1 MRTLPMKHT
10 MWAAQGKAALGLLAW
25 VALLS
30 GVALLPQSAPQAQT
44 SPAPQYCYL
53 SNPQQ
58 CFPSQ
63 GEAEA
68 ALRAQPLENVPGHL
82 WRRADTLPLTG
93 GDTALYF
100 YGVDD
105 QPATLYGPSYYRVQA
120 DSQAG
125 VIECTPSSDPYRT
138 RCASEGE
145 VIASIMRNYREA
157 MPNCSYTEP
166 VLIEERPPEYKTVY
180 SSDAGVGG
188 RIWYGSN
195 YYRTTRSCNLT
206 TIDFEFVVGK
216 EGSFLCPSNFLRL
229 DDTLGGDGDRDL
241 VLPIL
246 CRPNQSRTIQGPFL
260 QVGSC
265 PANGE
270 PCYPATGDKARFEPD
285 FEFAGRTFV
294 RAYHALNQLSTGPG
308 LAQGWSHT
316 FAERLRPHSTAPG
329 VFTESGYYESFV
341 AIGTDLFRG
350 LNSEGRVL
358 RRFSSG
364 SVRWRLHEPDGERR
378 EYDVDGRLIA
388 IRHPDEPLSDVVL
401 TYRNALDD
409 QGALKQVGYLHAVTD
424 AQGRQLRFEYDAN
437 RRLSR
442 IVKPDGSGV
451 NYGYDAIGN
460 LVSVGHG
467 NGLVKQYHYAEP
479 GLIGHASQRHH
490 LTGITAETGERYASF
505 RYDARGRAI
514 ESRVHGTPN
523 EVTAVDYTS
532 ETEAKVTTANGL
544 QRTYTMQ
551 PGLYRRVTGITES
564 GGGVSQLYDAT
575 GRVVQSTDKRNVVTQ
590 YEYAAGYLSA
600 TVEAVG
606 TPQERREEIDRDAA
620 TQRVLEMRTKNAAG
634 SLVARISY
642 AYNTRGQLAA
652 VTAYD
657 PATSA
662 TRTATTT
669 YCEQAD
675 VTAGNCPFVG
685 LVKAIDGPRGDVV
698 DTTTF
703 AYRQSDHDDCA
714 TAPTACTW
722 RKGDLWKT
730 TNALGHTI
738 EVTAYDGA
746 GRVKEFKDEHGI
758 LTQLEYDS
766 RGRLTR
772 RVERGANDA
781 IELDDAITQVT
792 YTRDGL
798 VDKVVWPDRSM
809 RKFLYDAG
817 QRVSLV
823 SDTDQDY
830 DRDGVFDGNFILFTL
845 NGAGERVIE
854 QTFDA
859 SGTLASGL
867 AREFDTLGRLASIT
881 GAYGETTRFGYDAGD
896 HLTSVTDA
904 LGRVDRHT
912 IDPLGRLAASV
923 DNADAAP
930 GAADRAQ
937 SGFVYDAMDRL
948 IRVTDP
954 KGLHTDYAYNGFGER
969 TRLSSPDT
977 GVTTYGYDAAGNPVT
992 TTDARGVTTN
1002 LSYDALDRPTA
1013 IAYPS
1018 DGAQNVGFT
1027 YDTASGDCAA
1037 GETYLTGRLARMT
1050 DASGSTTWCYDRYG
1064 QLTQKQQ
1071 RTDGRVYALRYLWT
1085 PPPVPSSQDFRI
1097 VPRPGSGRF
1106 YGWRYPDGAEVRL
1119 SEDREGRVFQLDVVM
1134 ADGRR
1139 QRLLTQAHYRPFGP
1153 VSGWEYGNGLV
1164 HLRTFNANYQ
1174 PGVIQTGTRVNGDLV
1189 PNPTSLS
1196 LGYAFDAAGNLTAL
1210 RDGTQADP
1218 PLRTY
1223 GYDGLDRLTEVR
1235 DGSNSQLLQNYVYD
1249 ATGNRTGST
1258 SGGTATSYAYPAAS
1272 HRLTSVGTQTRSYDA
1287 AGNTLR
1293 IGGAAQAVMPPET
1306 QTASSLWHSVPD
1318 DGQPALRAR
1327 ADDAHQGNVRTG
1339 GKRNAQIAPASISRQ
1354 ADARATAQA
1363 PTPAQDD
1370 TSWQAP
1376 ETARAGMA
1384 ARLQDLRAQREREQA
1399 ESRSDRPFW
1408 QLRTRNADGSA
1419 RSSLT
1424 ADSTTR
1430 GIATQPLSSRAPGEG
1445 PAFATAAP
1453 GTAQSFPAHVI
1464 RDFTYNA
1471 ANRMS
1476 EVRHNGTVAM
1486 QYRYNGLGEQV
1497 LKFSA
1502 TRRIATVYDEEGRW
1516 IGDYDATTG
1525 QPLQQV
1531 IWLHDLPVGLL
1542 VGSGAAQKLYYIEPD
1557 ALGTPRV
1564 VLDPATSRAVWRWD
1578 LTGESFGDSAPNQ
1591 DPDGDGQAFVFDMR
1605 FPGQR
1610 YDAAT
1615 GMNYNYFRD
1624 FDPSTGRYVESDP
1637 LGLDAGMTTYGYG
1650 ALSPF
1655 AYTDEYGL
1663 IAGRILLGFAARARL
1678 GTSAIKRLPRG
1689 KVARTAALGAAGKL
1703 AVRTKLRRDAA
1714 ANAIGKA
1721 SGPCA
1726 TRSSAG
1732 YTVGEL
1738 RKAGLKDAHHIIQ
1751 DAAVRNIP
1759 GYATNAAPGVQLIGP
1774 ASVRGT
1780 PHYIATQIQ
1789 RQAGG
1794 GSYAAERRIA
1804 YKALRRSG
1812 FGVQDARAA
1821 IGRADAYFRGIGVGP
1836 NTATRIPGN
1845 RR

>member
-1 MRTLPMKHT
+1 MVVSC
-10 MWAAQGKAALGLLAW
+10 GLLLA
-25 VALLS
+25 
-30 GVALLPQSAPQAQT
+30 GVALLPQSAPQAQS
-44 SPAPQYCYL
+44 SPTPQFCYL
-53 SNPQQ
+53 STPEQ
-58 CFPSQ
+58 CFASQ
-63 GEAEA
+63 AEAEA
-68 ALRAQPLENVPGHL
+68 ALRAQPMENIPGHL
-82 WRRADTLPLTG
+82 WHRTNTLPLG
-93 GDTALYF
+93 AGDTALYF

-105 QPATLYGPSYYRVQA
+105 QPATVYGPSYYRVQA

-125 VIECTPSSDPYRT
+125 TIECTPSSDPYRT

-145 VIASIMRNYREA
+145 VIASIMQNYRDA
-157 MPNCSYTEP
+157 MPSCAYSEP

-195 YYRTTRSCNLT
+195 YYRTTRTCNLT

-216 EGSFLCPSNFLRL
+216 EGSFLCPSNFQRL
-229 DDTLGGDGDRDL
+229 GDTLGGDGDRDL

-308 LAQGWSHT
+308 IAQGWSHT

-329 VFTESGYYESFV
+329 LFTESGYYESFV

-350 LNSEGRVL
+350 LNSDDRVL

-364 SVRWRLHEPDGERR
+364 TVRWRLHEPGGEQR

-409 QGALKQVGYLHAVTD
+409 QGALKQVGYLHTVTD

-460 LVSVGHG
+460 LVSVDYGAG
-467 NGLVKQYHYAEP
+467 SVKQYHYAET
-479 GLIGHASQRHH
+479 GLIGHTSQRHH
-490 LTGITAETGERYASF
+490 LTGITAETGQRYASF

-523 EVTAVDYTS
+523 EVTAVAYTS
-532 ETEAKVTTANGL
+532 ETEARVTTANGL
-544 QRTYTMQ
+544 QRIYTIQ
-551 PGLYRRVTGITES
+551 PGLYRRVTAIAEN
-564 GGGVSQLYDAT
+564 GGSFSQQYDAT
-575 GRVVQSTDKRNVVTQ
+575 GRVALSTDKRGVVTQ
-590 YEYAAGYLSA
+590 YEYAAGHLSA
-600 TVEAVG
+600 TIEAAG
-606 TPQERREEIDRDAA
+606 TPQERREEIDRDPA
-620 TQRVLEMRTKNAAG
+620 TQRVLEMRTKDRAG
-634 SLVARISY
+634 TLVARTSY
-642 AYNTRGQLAA
+642 AYNARGQLAA
-652 VTAYD
+652 VTAHD
-657 PATSA
+657 PATGAS
-662 TRTATTT
+662 RTASTT

-675 VTAGNCPFVG
+675 VTAARCPFVG
-685 LVKAIDGPRGDVV
+685 LVKVIDGPRSDVI

-714 TAPTACTW
+714 TAPTSCAW

-730 TNALGHTI
+730 TNALGHTT

-746 GRVKEFKDEHGI
+746 GRVKAFKDEHGI
-758 LTQLEYDS
+758 LTELEYDS
-766 RGRLTR
+766 RGWLTR
-772 RVERGANDA
+772 SVERGANDA
-781 IELDDAITQVT
+781 IELDDAITQIM

-798 VDKVVWPDRSM
+798 VDKVVWPNRSM

-817 QRVSLV
+817 QRLSLV

-830 DRDGVFDGNFILFTL
+830 DKDGVFDGNFILFTL

-854 QTFDA
+854 QSFDA
-859 SGTLASGL
+859 SGTLTSGL

-896 HLTSVTDA
+896 QLTSVTDA
-904 LGRVDRHT
+904 LGRVDRNT
-912 IDPLGRLAASV
+912 IDPLGRLVASV

-954 KGLHTDYAYNGFGER
+954 NGLHTDTTYNGFGER

-977 GVTTYGYDAAGNPVT
+977 GVTTYGYDAAGNSVT

-1018 DGAQNVGFT
+1018 DVAQNVGFT

-1050 DASGSTTWCYDRYG
+1050 DASGTTTWCYDRYG

-1071 RTDGRVYALRYLWT
+1071 RTDGRAYALRYLWT
-1085 PPPVPSSQDFRI
+1085 TPPVPSGQDFRI
-1097 VPRPGSGRF
+1097 VARPGSGKF
-1106 YGWRYPDGAEVRL
+1106 YGWRYPDGTEVRL

-1164 HLRTFNANYQ
+1164 HRRTFNANYQ
-1174 PGVIQTGTRVNGDLV
+1174 PGVIQTGTLVNGDLV

-1196 LGYAFDAAGNLTAL
+1196 LGYAFDAGGNLTAL
-1210 RDGTQADP
+1210 RDGQQSDP
-1218 PLRTY
+1218 PLQTY
-1223 GYDGLDRLTEVR
+1223 GYDGLDRLTVV
-1235 DGSNSQLLQNYVYD
+1235 GSGQTVQRYTYD
-1249 ATGNRTGST
+1249 PTGNRTSK
-1258 SGGTATSYAYPAAS
+1258 SNGGTATPYAYPATS

-1293 IGGAAQAVMPPET
+1293 IGGAAQTVMPPDA
-1306 QTASSLWHSVPD
+1306 QTASALWQRAPG
-1318 DGQPALRAR
+1318 DGQRALRVRQSDAR
-1327 ADDAHQGNVRTG
+1327 QGSKGSAQKQSAQVPFRAPEQPDARTHDP
-1339 GKRNAQIAPASISRQ
+1339 APA
-1354 ADARATAQA
+1354 
-1363 PTPAQDD
+1363 PAEED
-1370 TSWQAP
+1370 TRWQAP
-1376 ETARAGMA
+1376 ETARAGMW
-1384 ARLQDLRAQREREQA
+1384 ARLQDLRAQRDPEQA
-1399 ESRSDRPFW
+1399 QAGSDRSFW
-1408 QLRTRNADGSA
+1408 QLRTGSADGNAQSSLNADSI
-1419 RSSLT
+1419 
-1424 ADSTTR
+1424 ST
-1430 GIATQPLSSRAPGEG
+1430 GIATVPVSSRAIGEG

-1453 GTAQSFPAHVI
+1453 VTAQSFPDQIV
-1464 RDFTYNA
+1464 RDFAYNA

-1497 LKFSA
+1497 LKFNA

-1564 VLDPATSRAVWRWD
+1564 VLDPATNRAVWRWD
-1578 LTGESFGDSAPNQ
+1578 LTGEAFGDSTPNQ
-1591 DPDGDGQAFVFDMR
+1591 DPDSDGQAFVFDMR

-1624 FDPSTGRYVESDP
+1624 YDPASGRYIESDP
-1637 LGLDAGMTTYGYG
+1637 LGLEAGSATYAY
-1650 ALSPF
+1650 ADLSP
-1655 AYTDEYGL
+1655 TINNDEYGL
-1663 IAGRILLGFAARARL
+1663 IAGRIITMGFAKRARL
-1678 GTSAIKRLPRG
+1678 GK
-1689 KVARTAALGAAGKL
+1689 AAFRKAPKGRIVRAVGLTGAARL
-1703 AVRTKLRRDAA
+1703 AVRQNLARQTREHALKSTISPCAQGAKTGGSTNIAAHEAYKDGLRAAMSKPNVSDPSLARLIDPLYRPNATVGSGSTAA
-1714 ANAIGKA
+1714 AIRQELATGQPVGGAFHSIKA
-1721 SGPCA
+1721 ADSIRA
-1726 TRSSAG
+1726 LERWLS
-1732 YTVGEL
+1732 
-1738 RKAGLKDAHHIIQ
+1738 
-1751 DAAVRNIP
+1751 RNPTARP
-1759 GYATNAAPGVQLIGP
+1759 GDRA
-1774 ASVRGT
+1774 
-1780 PHYIATQIQ
+1780 
-1789 RQAGG
+1789 
-1794 GSYAAERRIA
+1794 AAENVIRDMSN
-1804 YKALRRSG
+1804 ALG
-1812 FGVQDARAA
+1812 
-1821 IGRADAYFRGIGVGP
+1821 GR
-1836 NTATRIPGN
+1836 
-1845 RR
+1845 